1 MQKKHS
7 SFLFM
12 HAFPFPSLFRPHRIW
27 RNREFPPSEQTL
39 LFLHFSAFSL
49 TLSYHISYR
58 IDMTKSVFFL
68 LKSMFLY
75 VSHAEAAGGRTHP
88 VRGLK
93 KAQKAE
99 GSMRIPSRSFRQFFL

>member
-1 MQKKHS
+1 
-7 SFLFM
+7 
-12 HAFPFPSLFRPHRIW
+12 
-27 RNREFPPSEQTL
+27 
-39 LFLHFSAFSL
+39 
-49 TLSYHISYR
+49 
-58 IDMTKSVFFL
+58 MTKSVFFL

-99 GSMRIPSRSFRQFFL
+99 GSMRRPSRSFRQFFL